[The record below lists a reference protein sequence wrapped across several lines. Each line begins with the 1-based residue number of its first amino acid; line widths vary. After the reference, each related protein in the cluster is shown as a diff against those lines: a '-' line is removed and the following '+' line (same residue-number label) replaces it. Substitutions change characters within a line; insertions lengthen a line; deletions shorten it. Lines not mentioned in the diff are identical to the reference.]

1 MIIANV
7 HKAKTDLSKLLFAV
21 ENGEE
26 VFIAKSGDPLY
37 KVIKAKPEQKRSSRG
52 VLKGK
57 VLLNDEH
64 FDDEDPEINKL
75 FYGE

>member
-7 HKAKTDLSKLLFAV
+7 HKAKTDLSKLLHAV
-21 ENGEE
+21 DADEE
-26 VFIAKSGDPLY
+26 VFIARSGDPLY
-37 KVIKAKPEQKRSSRG
+37 KLIKAKPEEKKSSRG
-52 VLKGK
+52 ILKGK